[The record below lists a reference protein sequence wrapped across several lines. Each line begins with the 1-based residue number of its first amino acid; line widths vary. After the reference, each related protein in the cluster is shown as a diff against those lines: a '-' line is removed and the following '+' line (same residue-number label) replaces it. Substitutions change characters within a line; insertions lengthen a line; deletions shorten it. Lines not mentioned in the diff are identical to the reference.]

1 MNLKRIRILVFDEKL
16 KYYLDLIENNLHNFL
31 PKSNNLCS
39 SFIESLNYSVLE
51 GGKRIR
57 PVLTLAV
64 CDMFCGN
71 LEIAV
76 NFACGVEL
84 IHAGSLVHDDLPCMD
99 DSEFRRGKPSCHA
112 KFGEAVAVLNGDGLF
127 LSAFEFLINAK
138 NYGASSDQI
147 VKACEVLS
155 KTSGLNGMVLGQAI
169 DMLAGR
175 DDLSFEVVDEFS
187 SLKTSCLFEA
197 SCVLGAVAAG
207 MNVKIVNK
215 LDKFAKFFGLA
226 FQVVDDMIDAVGKE
240 EIVGK
245 PVGADMKNDKL
256 NYASILDLSELKL
269 LAETYTRKALYEIKE
284 FENNEFLVFLS
295 KSMLNRVN

>member
-1 MNLKRIRILVFDEKL
+1 MFDRKL
-16 KYYLDLIENNLHNFL
+16 KYYLDLIEDNLCKFL
-31 PKSNNLCS
+31 PKSNDLCL
-39 SFIESLNYSVLE
+39 SFVESLNYSVLG

-71 LEIAV
+71 LKIAV

-99 DSEFRRGKPSCHA
+99 NSEFRRGKLSCHA

-127 LSAFEFLINAK
+127 LSAFEFLTNAK
-138 NYGASSDQI
+138 NHGASNDQI

-155 KTSGLNGMVLGQAI
+155 KMAGLNGMVLGQAI

-175 DDLSFEVVDEFS
+175 NNLSFEVVDELS
-187 SLKTSCLFEA
+187 SLKTSCLFKA
-197 SCVLGAVAAG
+197 SCVLGAIAAG
-207 MNVKIVNK
+207 VNVKIISKVNM
-215 LDKFAKFFGLA
+215 FAKFFGLA
-226 FQVVDDMIDAVGKE
+226 FQVVDDMIDVVGKE

-245 PVGADMKNDKL
+245 PIGADIKNDKL
-256 NYASILDLSELKL
+256 SYASILNLNELKQ
-269 LAETYTRKALYEIKE
+269 LAKTYTKKALDEIKE
-284 FENNEFLVFLS
+284 FENNEFLVVLLE
-295 KSMLNRVN
+295 SMLNRVN